1 MKNNLKFWAVDV
13 FTFAS
18 QLILGIAAM
27 IYGLVSNHEFFIPSG
42 IALVSGGIGSL
53 SSLIAYIKRQKNAQ
67 PEMFD
72 ERADLISSKAA
83 SVSFKVTFVALEA
96 ALLVSMLPYKM
107 PYYILPFCIG
117 SIMSISFVSY
127 MLARGFYGQ
136 RY

>member
-27 IYGLVSNHEFFIPSG
+27 IYGLVSSHDMFIPIG
-42 IALVSGGIGSL
+42 LAIGCGGIDSL
-53 SSLIAYIKRQKNAQ
+53 SSLIAYTKRQKNAQ

-96 ALLVSMLPYKM
+96 ALIVSILPYKM
-107 PYYILPFCIG
+107 PYYVLPFCIG
-117 SIMSISFVSY
+117 SIMFVSFVSY